1 MNLIKRYVNTVERNL
16 RLDRATRLRIMRDLG
31 SDIQARQERG
41 ETPEAILAELG
52 PAEAVAESFNREF
65 RDHAVPRKS
74 RWRWL
79 FLAGAVLAGGGAAF
93 LGLTGFSLW
102 KLDPAASAIGVIGG
116 SDGPT
121 TIFVTSSVPALR
133 WSWHELI
140 PLALGCAAAF
150 LLLQWPAAPR
160 PDAGQPPARAEGP
173 RLWLPAL
180 LAGLGLGL
188 WVLFSLL
195 AAADGAASLT
205 AGQLAARE
213 LKRFFLHGGFLP
225 AAALF
230 FALRR
235 LAGARHGLS

>member
-79 FLAGAVLAGGGAAF
+79 FLAGAVLTGGGAAF

-121 TIFVTSSVPALR
+121 AIFVTSSVPALR

-150 LLLQWPAAPR
+150 LLLQWPTAPR
-160 PDAGQPPARAEGP
+160 PAANAAPAQPV
-173 RLWLPAL
+173 RLWLPIL

-188 WVLFSLL
+188 WALFSLL
-195 AAADGAASLT
+195 AAMDGAGSLA

-225 AAALF
+225 AVVLV

-235 LAGARHGLS
+235 LAGARHGLSR

>member
-79 FLAGAVLAGGGAAF
+79 FLAGAVLTGGGAAF
-93 LGLTGFSLW
+93 LGLTGYIPW
-102 KLDPAASAIGVIGG
+102 ALDPAASAIGVIGG
-116 SDGPT
+116 ADGPT
-121 TIFVTSSVPALR
+121 TVFVTSSAPALR
-133 WSWHELI
+133 WSWNELI

-150 LLLQWPAAPR
+150 LLLQWPAANTAPVR
-160 PDAGQPPARAEGP
+160 SM

-195 AAADGAASLT
+195 AAADGAAFLT
-205 AGQLAARE
+205 AGQLAVRE
-213 LKRFFLHGGFLP
+213 LKRFFLHGGFVP

-230 FALRR
+230 VALRR
-235 LAGARHGLS
+235 LAGARHGFS